1 VGSAVA
7 RTAETFASP
16 RPETLGDALA
26 QEERIARAGGTT
38 LAPLDPDEAEYTRA
52 VLADLLG
59 ASDFPTLFAAL
70 MGDAAARDAGYTPL
84 GLSDRAGVAAR
95 RARRCARQRGPTS
108 ARTRLEGR
116 REPRPGLM
124 GGQEVE
130 A

>member
-1 VGSAVA
+1 MWIGSV
-7 RTAETFASP
+7 ASP
-16 RPETLGDALA
+16 RPVTLGDALA

-84 GLSDRAGVAAR
+84 GLSDRAGWRLAAH
-95 RARRCARQRGPTS
+95 AGVPVSEADLS
-108 ARTRLEGR
+108 AN
-116 REPRPGLM
+116 
-124 GGQEVE
+124 
-130 A
+130 AS